1 MSVSLR
7 HAIIAILT
15 AVSLAFSPLYAQ
27 DGQSQVQTQKQAGT
41 ASSGAQ
47 TATLSISPAA
57 TRTVKLGPDYSRGP
71 RWLPDFTLPYRPRRI
86 PQPAL
91 ANSADISQLIQD
103 GKLMLS
109 LEDAISL
116 ALENNLNIAVARYT
130 PWLDEANLLFSKS
143 GANGLTK
150 FDPLLTSTLEQER
163 YSTPINNVITT
174 DVGGVATLIPAGSN
188 QGHFTI
194 ANAGYSQGFHYG
206 TTVSVTMNTTRETS
220 NLQSFQFDPWVQ
232 SYLTIQI
239 TQPLLSGFGRR
250 ANTRFIIEAKNTAQ
264 VGEAQF
270 AQQVMA
276 TVTQAS
282 NDYWELVFAGENV
295 KVEEMSVGTDTQL
308 YENNKKQ
315 LEIGTLAPLD
325 VVTAESQ
332 LAADQQ
338 ALVQAQTTQLLDET
352 TLLNDITKNPEAVS
366 VAGVE
371 IVPTTPITTPEVEN
385 ISVQDA
391 VAEAWQKRPELREAE
406 LNLKNAGVEVKA
418 TRNALLPTLNLFGLY
433 QAAGLSGTPTKAGTP
448 GGGGLPTDLRNMIDG
463 NNPTIEGGINFSVS
477 IRNRAAQGQN
487 AIAML
492 NERQQKTEYRQE
504 QNTIFLNVR
513 TTMIALQQDR
523 AAVAAAGK
531 ARDLAQQSYDAEV
544 KKFQLGSSTPL
555 NVVIKQQ
562 QLTSAQGI
570 ELRDRIN
577 LIEAEVNFNQ
587 ALGRT
592 LDVNNIS
599 MADARTGKISPAPNI
614 PGAMDAAMPT
624 SGAASQ

>member
-7 HAIIAILT
+7 HAIIVILT
-15 AVSLAFSPLYAQ
+15 VVSLAVSPLYAQ
-27 DGQSQVQTQKQAGT
+27 DGQSQGQTETRTGT
-41 ASSGAQ
+41 ASSEAQ
-47 TATLSISPAA
+47 TATLSTSPAG
-57 TRTVKLGPDYSRGP
+57 TRTVKLGQDYSRGP
-71 RWLPDFTLPYRPRRI
+71 RWLPNFTLPYRPRRI
-86 PQPAL
+86 PQPVL
-91 ANSADISQLIQD
+91 ANSADVSQLIQD

-116 ALENNLNIAVARYT
+116 AIENNLNIAVARYT

-163 YSTPINNVITT
+163 FSTPINQVITT
-174 DVGGVATLIPAGSN
+174 EAGTVIPAGSN
-188 QGHFTI
+188 QGHFTV
-194 ANAGYSQGFHYG
+194 ANAGYSQGFHSG
-206 TTVSVTMNTTRETS
+206 TTASVSVNTTRNSS
-220 NLQSFQFDPWVQ
+220 NLPSFQFDPSTV
-232 SYLTIQI
+232 SNLTIQI
-239 TQPLLSGFGRR
+239 TQPLLSGFGRL
-250 ANTRFIIEAKNTAQ
+250 ANTRFIIEAKNTVK
-264 VGEAQF
+264 VGESQF
-270 AQQVMA
+270 SQQVMA

-282 NDYWELVFAGENV
+282 NDYWELVFARENV
-295 KVEEMSVGTDTQL
+295 KVEEMSVGTDQQL

-366 VAGVE
+366 VAGVQ

-406 LNLKNAGVEVKA
+406 LNLKNAGIEVKA

-463 NNPTIEGGINFSVS
+463 NNPTIEGGINFSVP

-492 NERQQKTEYRQE
+492 NERQQQTEYRQE

-513 TTMIALQQDR
+513 TTMIALEQDR

-562 QLTSAQGI
+562 QLTSAEGI

-577 LIEAEVNFNQ
+577 LIEAQVNFNQ